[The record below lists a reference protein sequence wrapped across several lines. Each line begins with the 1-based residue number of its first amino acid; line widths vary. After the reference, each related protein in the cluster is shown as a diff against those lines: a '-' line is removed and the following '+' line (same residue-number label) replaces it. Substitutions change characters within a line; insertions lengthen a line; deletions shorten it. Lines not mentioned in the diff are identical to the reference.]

1 MRIQNGLLA
10 IFLLFASIHPIFA
23 AEPDRIDAWT
33 GGHTRLVWLQDH
45 GNGSD
50 ALATGKNLILYGL
63 DSRDGRGERPLLP
76 GKANY
81 FRPIITPDGK
91 QVVISNRLT
100 RQMSLVDWDSGKV
113 MDLGDGVA
121 VAVWN
126 DPKPSRFLG
135 RTTTWVYCF
144 VGLEPENK
152 YGTSQ
157 PLYRFPLDNPK
168 KKELIWN
175 KTNLAWDNLQLSRDG
190 QVLGGLFPWPNGGVL
205 WTKDKRWQRLGKG
218 CWTSLSPDNSK
229 LLWIFDGLHRNL
241 QIYDVVAGKDWKVN
255 INGAPGVGGF
265 EVYHPR
271 WSNHPRYFV
280 ITGPYEKGEGGNR
293 IGGGGEKVEI
303 HIGRFDGGAKKVE
316 AWLKVTDNGRA
327 DFYPDLWIEGGDT
340 AQLAEVP
347 SNQDGSE
354 VADAAT
360 SWPAGRENLVFVW
373 ENMKAANQ
381 LDEKSPV
388 GFLQCNIQ
396 LRGRALFTR
405 ELQLATAGGFG
416 ETAEAGKKVF
426 AALSRSGQASIELL
440 IHAVDG
446 QKGSLVAFVGSR
458 KPQFTISQDGRTLQ
472 AHSTTSGT
480 SVSWPGLITA
490 GKPLHL
496 VSNLSGKE
504 LELFADGR
512 SLGKK
517 ALTFDFAGSAFDNLI
532 LGDASGSLQARVSGF
547 ALYNRLLTPAEIAA
561 NSRLAHQQEGRTP
574 AAARLIVDATLQETT
589 EIPSPDA
596 IGAYSRALVVNTYTV
611 NKVIEGTYTDS
622 RVLVAEWAILDRKII
637 KSYQT
642 PVQPEQLVLEKF
654 ADHPQLEG
662 ERQMMDVFEPELEMF
677 YRLPE
682 VAGSATSRNNS
693 KTP

>member
-1 MRIQNGLLA
+1 MRIKNGLLA
-10 IFLLFASIHPIFA
+10 IFLLLASIYPVFA
-23 AEPDRIDAWT
+23 AGPDRIGAWT
-33 GGHTRLVWLQDH
+33 GGHTRVVWLQDH

-50 ALATGKNLILYGL
+50 TLAAGKSLMLYGY
-63 DSRDGRGERPLLP
+63 DSQDGRGERPLLSA
-76 GKANY
+76 KANY

-91 QVVISNRLT
+91 QVVVSNRLT

-126 DPKPSRFLG
+126 DPKPSRLLG

-144 VGLEPENK
+144 IGLEPENK

-190 QVLGGLFPWPNGGVL
+190 QVLGGLFPWPDGGVL

-303 HIGRFDGGAKKVE
+303 HVGRFDVGAKKVE

-347 SNQDGSE
+347 SHQDGSE
-354 VADAAT
+354 VAEAAT
-360 SWPAGRENLVFVW
+360 SWPAGRENLVFIW

-440 IHAVDG
+440 LHAADG
-446 QKGSLVAFVGSR
+446 QQGSIVAFSGGGKS
-458 KPQFTISQDGRTLQ
+458 QFTISQDGGALQ
-472 AHSTTSGT
+472 ARLTTSGT
-480 SVSWPGLITA
+480 SVSWTGLITA
-490 GKPLHL
+490 GKPVHL
-496 VSNLSGKE
+496 VANLSGKD
-504 LELFADGR
+504 LELFVDGR

-517 ALTFDFAGSAFDNLI
+517 ELKFDFSGGSYDNLI
-532 LGDASGSLQARVSGF
+532 LGDTSGSLQARLSGF
-547 ALYNRLLTPAEIAA
+547 AVYNRLLKPAEIAA
-561 NSRLAHQQEGRTP
+561 NSRLAHLQQGRPP
-574 AAARLIVDATLQETT
+574 ATARLVVDATLQETT

-596 IGAYSRALVVNTYTV
+596 IGAYQRALVVNTYAV
-611 NKVIEGTYTDS
+611 NKVIEGRYTDS
-622 RVLVAEWAILDRKII
+622 RILVAEWAILDRNII
-637 KSYQT
+637 KSYQAPT
-642 PVQPEQLVLEKF
+642 QPEQLVLEKF

-682 VAGSATSRNNS
+682 AAGYPASRNNG